1 MSSAEKKREDAPR
14 LIEALAERLEAKLG
28 PHASRAVDAAL
39 ADEVDRLADKVAEK
53 VARAVTEGAPI
64 EDLGWDDEKQT
75 VQQPLEQMQRFR
87 QIAAMSQPPRG
98 SLTNAP
104 VLGALRKTAPKQGWV
119 KPDDRSSGIREAV
132 HIEGADPMGITV
144 PRAAPLSLAD
154 MAETAPRDAVSE
166 DDADEALETPDADAT
181 AEHDAL
187 SQALAREERATVPA
201 RPPRVT
207 EAPRLAQLPESP
219 PEVDAPRRRL
229 APFVGLAVIL
239 LVVAVAIAAAL
250 VFGASSLTEPPG
262 EVTRG
267 AAPTT
272 ASPAAAPPIEA
283 PEREAPASESEA
295 ESPES
300 AQAPESEPGAEDE
313 ASARE
318 RSDALVRDGQLAER
332 EGRWEAARVA
342 YQQAFEVHEANPH
355 AVAGLAR
362 ERLTAGDAEGA
373 LAHAERA
380 VQLRR
385 RRASYRV
392 LLGDARRMAGDIGGA
407 RRAYERALELDP
419 EDAEARRRLGR

>member
-39 ADEVDRLADKVAEK
+39 ADEVDRLAEK

-283 PEREAPASESEA
+283 PERATPETESEV
-295 ESPES
+295 PELETE
-300 AQAPESEPGAEDE
+300 APESEPGAESE
-313 ASARE
+313 ESARE

-373 LAHAERA
+373 LEHAERA

-419 EDAEARRRLGR
+419 DDAEARRRLGR

>member
-39 ADEVDRLADKVAEK
+39 ADEVDRLAEK

-283 PEREAPASESEA
+283 PERATPETESEV
-295 ESPES
+295 PELETE
-300 AQAPESEPGAEDE
+300 APESEPGAESE
-313 ASARE
+313 ESARE

-373 LAHAERA
+373 LEHAERA

>member
-39 ADEVDRLADKVAEK
+39 ADEVDRLAEKVAEK

-250 VFGASSLTEPPG
+250 VFGASSLTEQPG

-392 LLGDARRMAGDIGGA
+392 LLGDARRMGGDIGGA

>member
-39 ADEVDRLADKVAEK
+39 ADEVDRLAEKVAEK

-250 VFGASSLTEPPG
+250 VFGASSLTEQPG

-283 PEREAPASESEA
+283 PERATPETESEVPELETEAPG
-295 ESPES
+295 
-300 AQAPESEPGAEDE
+300 SEPGAESE
-313 ASARE
+313 ESARE

-373 LAHAERA
+373 LEHAERA

-419 EDAEARRRLGR
+419 DDAEARRRLGR

>member
-39 ADEVDRLADKVAEK
+39 ADEVDRLAEKVAEK

-187 SQALAREERATVPA
+187 SRALAREERATVPA

-250 VFGASSLTEPPG
+250 VFGASSLTEQPG

-267 AAPTT
+267 AASPT
-272 ASPAAAPPIEA
+272 AAPAAAPPIEA
-283 PEREAPASESEA
+283 PERATPETESEV
-295 ESPES
+295 PELETE
-300 AQAPESEPGAEDE
+300 APESEPGPESE
-313 ASARE
+313 ESARE

-373 LAHAERA
+373 LEHAERA

-419 EDAEARRRLGR
+419 DDAEARRRLGR